1 MISLCLDALYQSA
14 SASNVTVLDDP
25 PTDLEEVAANPDGE
39 GGDEV
44 EGRII
49 PFRYCNNVSA
59 M

>member
-1 MISLCLDALYQSA
+1 M
-14 SASNVTVLDDP
+14 TVRNDP
-25 PTDLEEVAANPDGE
+25 PSDLEEVAANPDDE
-39 GGDEV
+39 GGEEV

>member
-1 MISLCLDALYQSA
+1 M
-14 SASNVTVLDDP
+14 TVLDDP